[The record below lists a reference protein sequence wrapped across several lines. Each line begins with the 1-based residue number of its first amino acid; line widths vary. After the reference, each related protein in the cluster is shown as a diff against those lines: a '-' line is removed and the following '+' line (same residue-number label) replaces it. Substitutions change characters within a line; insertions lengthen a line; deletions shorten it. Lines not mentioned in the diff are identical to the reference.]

1 MKARVGFLM
10 FLLLTSMLIQA
21 NDTIPQVI
29 PEGRWEVVQVIV
41 EKNTDGTVEKNE
53 YATAAEV
60 KSHIPCPQVWYV
72 MHAPQCF
79 LLCYDNGSDKV
90 FRYDIEDNLLMIYKE
105 DGTAQSYRYE
115 VNDEDFIL
123 TTTYE
128 QPEKEEESNIE
139 HWTITLK
146 KQE

>member
-10 FLLLTSMLIQA
+10 YLLLTSMMIQA

-29 PEGRWEVVQVIV
+29 PEGWWDVVQVTV

-60 KSHIPCPQVWYV
+60 KSHIPCPQAWYV
-72 MHAPQCF
+72 MHAPRSF
-79 LLCYDNGSDKV
+79 LLRYDNGNENV
-90 FRYDIEDNLLMIYKE
+90 FRYDIEDNLLIIYKE
-105 DGTAQSYRYE
+105 DGTTQSYRYE
-115 VNDEDFIL
+115 VNDEDLIL
-123 TTTYE
+123 TTAYE
-128 QPEKEEESNIE
+128 QPEKEEESNTE

-146 KQE
+146 KQK